1 MVKIQLYLSIVIAPI
16 LSGTSLDAVLAFQ
29 SQKNAA
35 EIEDPIALFTADTGT
50 LSLYLIIALVGF
62 ILFLSGTFYNK
73 RRVKAQ
79 EFAVT
84 NGKRS
89 SAIIPEMNG
98 EQIEGFDQ
106 RANSTTKFSP
116 TVFETQAS
124 PAILVAE
131 ANDDMQKFITNA
143 LRLNYR
149 VLAVGDGL
157 MAYQK
162 AVATVPDLIIID
174 TNLSGMDGMT
184 LCHNLKSTD
193 ATSHIPVLMLTQK
206 AENGSNADQVQ
217 LHADDFLI
225 KPFDARALLINVKE
239 LIGLKKR
246 LQVAFREELARGGT
260 SLFEL
265 YPHDLEFLRRL
276 NQIIEKHYSDHQFGV
291 DNLSE
296 QINLTRLQ
304 LYRKMKALIN
314 KTPGDYLRL
323 YRIEKAKRL
332 LQGENRQVSEVAYQ
346 TGFASITN
354 FTKAFR
360 AMTGLNPA
368 DFSLRVQSA
377 SDPLLENQ

>member
-1 MVKIQLYLSIVIAPI
+1 MVKILLYFSIVLAPI
-16 LSGTSLDAVLAFQ
+16 FSGILPFGMLAFQ
-29 SQKNAA
+29 PQQNADMD
-35 EIEDPIALFTADTGT
+35 DPIALLTADTGT
-50 LSLYLIIALVGF
+50 LSLYLIIGLVGF
-62 ILFLSGTFYNK
+62 ILFISGIFVNK
-73 RRVKAQ
+73 RRSRRQ
-79 EFAVT
+79 EFAFT

-89 SAIIPEMNG
+89 NAVIPEIN
-98 EQIEGFDQ
+98 EDNIEEFEH
-106 RANSTTKFSP
+106 RSNATTKFSP

-124 PAILVAE
+124 PAILVVE

-149 VLAVGDGL
+149 VLSVKDGL
-157 MAYQK
+157 VAYQK

-174 TNLSGMDGMT
+174 TNLAGMDGMT

-193 ATSHIPVLMLTQK
+193 ATSHIPILMLTHK
-206 AENGSNADQVQ
+206 GETATDADEVQ

-225 KPFDARALLINVKE
+225 QPFDARALLINVKE

-246 LQVAFREELARGGT
+246 LQVAFRDELVQGGT

-291 DNLSE
+291 ENLSE

-314 KTPGDYLRL
+314 KSPGDYLRL

-332 LQGENRQVSEVAYQ
+332 LQGANLQVSDVAHE

-360 AMTGLNPA
+360 AMTGLNPR
-368 DFSLRVQSA
+368 DFSVQVRSA
-377 SDPLLENQ
+377 SDSLFENQ